1 MRNKQ
6 KHMIRNKKDKAFQ
19 EAKEYN
25 EDLTKSAVQLTDP
38 FKAKKK

>member
-1 MRNKQ
+1 
-6 KHMIRNKKDKAFQ
+6 MIRNKNKAFQ

-38 FKAKKK
+38 LRQKAMAKR